1 MRRTSPILPLDLAT
15 GTINS
20 FNEEEIEKM
29 IKQNLKMILL
39 THPGERI
46 MVPDFGVGLPRFI
59 FELENDED
67 IYDELMDRIREQII
81 IYLPVIKVN
90 NLSMESYPDE
100 AYVNVRLDY
109 TIDFLEIKDS
119 LDLILNEYWA
129 F

>member
-46 MVPDFGVGLPRFI
+46 MVPDFGVGLSRFI
-59 FELENDED
+59 FELENDD
-67 IYDELMDRIREQII
+67 DVYDDLMSIIRQQIA
-81 IYLPVIKVN
+81 IYLPVIKIN
-90 NLSMESYPDE
+90 DLQMDSYPDE
-100 AYVNVRLDY
+100 AYIKLKLSY
-109 TIDFLEIKDS
+109 TIDFLEIKDT
-119 LDLILNEYWA
+119 LDLILNEY
-129 F
+129 

>member
-20 FNEEEIEKM
+20 FSEEEIEKM

-67 IYDELMDRIREQII
+67 I
-81 IYLPVIKVN
+81 
-90 NLSMESYPDE
+90 
-100 AYVNVRLDY
+100 
-109 TIDFLEIKDS
+109 
-119 LDLILNEYWA
+119 
-129 F
+129 

>member
-1 MRRTSPILPLDLAT
+1 MRRTSPILPIDLAT

-46 MVPDFGVGLPRFI
+46 MVPDFGVGLPKYI
-59 FELENDED
+59 FELETDED
-67 IYDELMDRIREQII
+67 IYDELMDKIREQIS
-81 IYLPVIKVN
+81 IYLPVIKIN
-90 NLSMESYPDE
+90 DLKMDSYPDQ
-100 AYVNVRLDY
+100 AYIAVKLDY

-119 LDLILNEYWA
+119 LDLILNEY
-129 F
+129 

>member
-15 GTINS
+15 GTIGS
-20 FNEEEIEKM
+20 YNEDEIEKM

-46 MVPDFGVGLPRFI
+46 MVPDFGVGLPKYI
-59 FELENDED
+59 FELETDED
-67 IYDELMDRIREQII
+67 VYEELMDKIREQIS

-90 NLSMESYPDE
+90 DLRMNSYPDE
-100 AYVNVRLDY
+100 AYIGVKLDY

-119 LDLILNEYWA
+119 LDLILNEY
-129 F
+129 